1 MNLREPARRY
11 PGRFH
16 FALLRLPDVLRGQ
29 EPTSDQLEAAS
40 ARYHDMG
47 VQPIWVHDYG
57 EIPEMIR
64 SLK

>member
-1 MNLREPARRY
+1 M
-11 PGRFH
+11 
-16 FALLRLPDVLRGQ
+16 LRGQ